1 MIQRP
6 RIRTQREGTS
16 IPEMA
21 LLSVVFFMFMFG
33 ILEYARFIFIQ
44 NLLNNACREGAR
56 YAVVQTLN
64 GTSSQVQSY
73 VDAYLAGQGSA
84 LNGYSLSSI
93 TVFQANTSTGANNSG
108 GWTNAGQGQAIGVSI
123 TGTYDP
129 LLPSFLFMGNTI
141 SMQATSIMYSEG
153 GL

>member
-1 MIQRP
+1 
-6 RIRTQREGTS
+6 
-16 IPEMA
+16 MA
-21 LLSVVFFMFMFG
+21 LLCVVFFMFMFG

-64 GTSSQVQSY
+64 GTTAGVQSY

-84 LNGYSLSSI
+84 LNGYSLSTSI
-93 TVFQANTSTGANNSG
+93 SVFQANTSTGANNSG
-108 GWTNAGQGQAIGVSI
+108 GWTNAGQGQAIGVTI

-129 LLPSFLFMGNTI
+129 ILPSFLFLGNTI